1 MRGSTGNREGNA
13 LEVVHA
19 HAAGIDIGSREHYV
33 AVGRATA
40 DPTSVRTFGCATADL
55 FELGRWLKGCGVTTV
70 AMESTGVYW
79 VPVARILEDDFGIPV
94 VLVDPRYVRSVPGR
108 KTDVQDCQWLQRLPT
123 YGLLTGVFRSP
134 LEIQPLKAYYRH

>member
-1 MRGSTGNREGNA
+1 MAT
-13 LEVVHA
+13 
-19 HAAGIDIGSREHYV
+19 SR
-33 AVGRATA
+33 A
-40 DPTSVRTFGCATADL
+40 PTFGCATADL